1 MNIQLQNFTIVQ
13 QLELVHDS
21 DLLNSIQNLLDFG
34 LKHQPIETDFLI
46 EDATKKMVAQR
57 MDDYYKNPDD
67 GMEFDILI
75 DKMRKSL

>member
-1 MNIQLQNFTIVQ
+1 MNIQLQKSTIVQ

-34 LKHQPIETDFLI
+34 LRHQPIETDFVI
-46 EDATKKMVAQR
+46 NEDTQKMVLQR

-67 GMEFDILI
+67 VIDFDVLI
-75 DKMRKSL
+75 DKMRKSI